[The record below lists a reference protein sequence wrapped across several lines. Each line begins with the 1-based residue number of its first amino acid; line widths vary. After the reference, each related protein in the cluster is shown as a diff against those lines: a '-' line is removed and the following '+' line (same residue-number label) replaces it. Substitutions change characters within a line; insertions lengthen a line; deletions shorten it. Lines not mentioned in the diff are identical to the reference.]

1 MELIWSTATFSP
13 SNSKTWSASV
23 VWFSNAMWYWKPEQ
37 PPPTTATRSAT
48 GTGLC
53 MLMIS
58 LTLVLATGVKLIIN
72 PLGLRSRARPRSYLP
87 LQYNRTR
94 KRRCK
99 PLFLSRNATYHRIST
114 SRGASLTIG
123 CDDQAQSYSHSRRRN
138 RPGSRRGHAS
148 HFGSD
153 GRQVRVGRDRRT
165 LRQLLRPGKKRQPGG
180 CGSRAQESRCPEGPH
195 GDSHCRGRAERKR
208 CVA

>member
-58 LTLVLATGVKLIIN
+58 LTLVLATGVKLIIDS
-72 PLGLRSRARPRSYLP
+72 LGLRSRAYPRSYQHQHLD
-87 LQYNRTR
+87 YTRTFIW
-94 KRRCK
+94 
-99 PLFLSRNATYHRIST
+99 L
-114 SRGASLTIG
+114 
-123 CDDQAQSYSHSRRRN
+123 CD
-138 RPGSRRGHAS
+138 P
-148 HFGSD
+148 
-153 GRQVRVGRDRRT
+153 
-165 LRQLLRPGKKRQPGG
+165 
-180 CGSRAQESRCPEGPH
+180 
-195 GDSHCRGRAERKR
+195 
-208 CVA
+208 

>member
-1 MELIWSTATFSP
+1 MELIWSTATFST

-72 PLGLRSRARPRSYLP
+72 SLGLRSRADPRSYQL
-87 LQYNRTR
+87 LHYTRTF
-94 KRRCK
+94 RRLRN
-99 PLFLSRNATYHRIST
+99 PLFLKR
-114 SRGASLTIG
+114 L
-123 CDDQAQSYSHSRRRN
+123 
-138 RPGSRRGHAS
+138 
-148 HFGSD
+148 
-153 GRQVRVGRDRRT
+153 
-165 LRQLLRPGKKRQPGG
+165 LLRHFDKPGRFAYNKMQ
-180 CGSRAQESRCPEGPH
+180 
-195 GDSHCRGRAERKR
+195 
-208 CVA
+208 

>member
-1 MELIWSTATFSP
+1 MELIWSTATFST

-72 PLGLRSRARPRSYLP
+72 SLGLRSRGVPA
-87 LQYNRTR
+87 N
-94 KRRCK
+94 
-99 PLFLSRNATYHRIST
+99 LSIVTLYQNFHTP
-114 SRGASLTIG
+114 
-123 CDDQAQSYSHSRRRN
+123 AQSHVPVMKRLVS
-138 RPGSRRGHAS
+138 P
-148 HFGSD
+148 HFD
-153 GRQVRVGRDRRT
+153 
-165 LRQLLRPGKKRQPGG
+165 KHG
-180 CGSRAQESRCPEGPH
+180 CFAYNKMQ
-195 GDSHCRGRAERKR
+195 
-208 CVA
+208 